1 VYVVDTNIISAVM
14 RAEQGSARAWIDA
27 AIASELHLTA
37 TTVYEI
43 TRGLAL
49 LPHGRRR
56 ERLEQA
62 WETDV
67 LRRFEGR
74 VLPLDAD
81 AARIWGQLVA
91 DRSMAGATPPMLDSQ
106 FAAIAITHDM
116 TVVTLDRGFRQ
127 LGCKLLILS

>member
-1 VYVVDTNIISAVM
+1 
-14 RAEQGSARAWIDA
+14 
-27 AIASELHLTA
+27 
-37 TTVYEI
+37 
-43 TRGLAL
+43 
-49 LPHGRRR
+49 
-56 ERLEQA
+56 
-62 WETDV
+62 V

-106 FAAIAITHDM
+106 IAAIAITHDM

>member
-1 VYVVDTNIISAVM
+1 M
-14 RAEQGSARAWIDA
+14 RAEQGSARAWIDTA
-27 AIASELHLTA
+27 TASELHLAA

-62 WETDV
+62 WEMDV

-91 DRSMAGATPPMLDSQ
+91 ESSLAGAQPPLLDAQ
-106 FAAIAITHDM
+106 IAAIAITHDM
-116 TVVTLDRGFRQ
+116 TVVTLDRGFRK
-127 LGCKLLILS
+127 LGCKLLMLS